1 MIHLAKDFYLG
12 ADTYNLILY
21 EEYIISDGHRTKPEN
36 VGKKQYKELGYYKTM
51 RDAVGGMLRIV
62 SRRSL
67 CTPDVLDFVDAFE
80 DVMEV
85 AQEVMDKIDAIEK
98 YMLREGVIDDDPQRE
113 DDAE

>member
-1 MIHLAKDFYLG
+1 MIYIAQNFYVG
-12 ADTYNLILY
+12 ADAHNFILY
-21 EEYIISDGHRTKPEN
+21 EASTVENAARAKPEN
-36 VGKKQYKELGYYKTM
+36 LGKRQYKELGYYKTM

-62 SRRSL
+62 ARRSL

-85 AQEVMDKIDAIEK
+85 AQEVMDKIDAVEK

-113 DDAE
+113 DGTE